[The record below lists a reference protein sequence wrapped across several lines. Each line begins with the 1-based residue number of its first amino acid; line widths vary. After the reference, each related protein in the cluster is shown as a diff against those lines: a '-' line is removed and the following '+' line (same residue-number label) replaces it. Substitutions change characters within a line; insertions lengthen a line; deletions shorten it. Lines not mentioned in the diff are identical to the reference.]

1 MIDLC
6 KYKNLF
12 GVPGEGIHAFKI
24 YGISVWDTL
33 IAIGIALIIAWVTGW
48 YYWQT
53 TIGFLLLGIVVH
65 RVFCVRTTIDKMLF
79 PGKRVTFDPEVY
91 VES

>member
-12 GVPGEGIHAFKI
+12 GVPGEGIHSFQL

-33 IAIGIALIIAWVTGW
+33 IAIGVALIIAWVTGW
-48 YYWQT
+48 SYGQT
-53 TIGFLLLGIVVH
+53 IIGFLLLGIVVH
-65 RVFCVRTTIDKMLF
+65 RLFCVRTAVDVMLF
-79 PGKRVTFDPEVY
+79 PGKRVTFDL
-91 VES
+91 S